1 MTGCIFDYVANGY
14 VIYFQ
19 TRGLTDVETTDI
31 WQKLSPIR
39 IKESIEETGHCLLVY
54 KGFAVNIKKGKGK
67 NIIVECGRN
76 IDDRFNR

>member
-1 MTGCIFDYVANGY
+1 MNGCIFDYVAKGY

-19 TRGLTDVETTDI
+19 NRGLTDVEATVI

-39 IKESIEETGHCLLVY
+39 IKESIEKTGHCLLIFN
-54 KGFAVNIKKGKGK
+54 GFAVNIKKGKGK

-76 IDDRFNR
+76 IDE

>member
-1 MTGCIFDYVANGY
+1 MNSCIFDYVTNGY
-14 VIYFQ
+14 VIHFQ
-19 TRGLTDVETTDI
+19 TRGLTDVETTNI

-39 IKESIEETGHCLLVY
+39 IKESIEETGHCLLVF

-76 IDDRFNR
+76 IND